1 MERRRSDLAIGLVA
15 AVVLHGLALAAA
27 AKLLASREEAPS
39 FSVDPPL
46 KVVMLEEQVFLA
58 QLEETIPAPSEPLE
72 ASAHH
77 APTPAP
83 EWPELEVAAQPD
95 TPDVLEVPL
104 RREPIGPD
112 RTKTPQPRER
122 LDPLPLFERE
132 EPPPEVVETTEA
144 VQTPDPTPVEL
155 AGGSAFVLYRP
166 PLRYPS
172 SPRRR
177 GIEGVVRVGIEI
189 GAGGAVARTWVITS
203 SGNREL
209 DRAAVRNLKAWR
221 FDAAAIEAA
230 GFRGRPFRN
239 DVRFVIE

>member
-1 MERRRSDLAIGLVA
+1 VERRRSDLAIGLVA

-27 AKLLASREEAPS
+27 ARVLTSREEAPS

-77 APTPAP
+77 APTPLP
-83 EWPELEVAAQPD
+83 EWPELEVAAQPN
-95 TPDVLEVPL
+95 TPYVLEVPL
-104 RREPIGPD
+104 RREPIEPD
-112 RTKTPQPRER
+112 PTRTPQLRER
-122 LDPLPLFERE
+122 LDPLPLLERE
-132 EPPPEVVETTEA
+132 EPPPEA
-144 VQTPDPTPVEL
+144 VQTADPTPVAITDSSTL
-155 AGGSAFVLYRP
+155 VLYRP
-166 PLRYPS
+166 PLVYPS
-172 SPRRR
+172 SPLRR
-177 GIEGVVRVGIEI
+177 GIEGIVRVGIEI
-189 GAGGAVARTWVITS
+189 GAGGDVERAWVITS

-221 FDAAAIEAA
+221 FDVAAIETA

>member
-27 AKLLASREEAPS
+27 AKVLMPREEAPP
-39 FSVDPPL
+39 FSADPPL

-77 APTPAP
+77 APTPPP

-95 TPDVLEVPL
+95 TPYVLEVPP
-104 RREPIGPD
+104 RREPIEPD
-112 RTKTPQPRER
+112 PTRPPRRRER
-122 LDPLPLFERE
+122 LEPQPLLERE
-132 EPPPEVVETTEA
+132 EPPPDAVETTEA
-144 VQTPDPTPVEL
+144 VQAVDPTPVAITDTSSL
-155 AGGSAFVLYRP
+155 VLYRP
-166 PLRYPS
+166 PLEYPRR
-172 SPRRR
+172 PHRR

-189 GAGGAVARTWVITS
+189 GAGGTVARTWVITS

-221 FDAAAIEAA
+221 FGVAAIEAA
-230 GFRGRPFRN
+230 GLRGRPFRN